1 MSGDELV
8 YGQHAVAGLLDVDPG
23 RVREVWLQRGRENR
37 LAERLQRRFS
47 GGGVPVHLLPRAR
60 LDALLGDVRH
70 QGVAVRVAPAP
81 EVDLR
86 AVIAGLRADT
96 MLVLLDGVQD
106 PRNLGAVLRTAD
118 AAGAAAVIYPRS
130 RGTGLTAAARKTASG
145 AAERVPAIAVSNLS
159 QAMGRLADAGVR
171 LLGTAADAGLSLYD
185 ADLRGPLG
193 LVLGAEDAGL
203 RRLTRERCE
212 QLVHLPMAG
221 GVSSLNVAVAAGVCL
236 YEVVRRRRAGAA
248 RE

>member
-1 MSGDELV
+1 M
-8 YGQHAVAGLLDVDPG
+8 
-23 RVREVWLQRGRENR
+23 
-37 LAERLQRRFS
+37 
-47 GGGVPVHLLPRAR
+47 
-60 LDALLGDVRH
+60 
-70 QGVAVRVAPAP
+70 
-81 EVDLR
+81 
-86 AVIAGLRADT
+86 
-96 MLVLLDGVQD
+96 
-106 PRNLGAVLRTAD
+106 
-118 AAGAAAVIYPRS
+118 
-130 RGTGLTAAARKTASG
+130 
-145 AAERVPAIAVSNLS
+145 PAIAVSNLS